1 MSSRQLRDPASINE
15 LRLPIH
21 LNKNFSPIAFESI
34 LNYYISVVF
43 SQGTVMDQVWNES
56 GIIEVIKDIVHKTFD
71 IDLSEKPDTIRVG
84 EIGLDSMGLLDVIMS
99 LEDTIGC
106 KIKNIDLPK
115 DPTLV
120 EVAGM
125 VIRNLPSEIHG

>member
-1 MSSRQLRDPASINE
+1 
-15 LRLPIH
+15 
-21 LNKNFSPIAFESI
+21 
-34 LNYYISVVF
+34 
-43 SQGTVMDQVWNES
+43 MDQVWNES